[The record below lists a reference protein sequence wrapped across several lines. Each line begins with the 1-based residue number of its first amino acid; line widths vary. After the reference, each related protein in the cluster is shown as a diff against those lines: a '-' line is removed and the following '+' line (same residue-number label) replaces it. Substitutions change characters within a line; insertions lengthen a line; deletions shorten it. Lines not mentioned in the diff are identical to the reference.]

1 MVSKKMP
8 TLPCG
13 LTSRSLATA
22 ASCCQIL
29 GLRVRY
35 QEVLGS
41 SGESLHGVLVESHG
55 LLPESKPRAE
65 AGQELVA
72 IIPSNRCR
80 HQMSPGVCPGGPA
93 VSFLSPGQGVLEN
106 VCALAEYGTSLRIPS
121 GYRSGYIRALFEES
135 WHSGKMNLF
144 SGWGR
149 CREAVFCHLP

>member
-1 MVSKKMP
+1 MLLNLEKNSHKGKMVSKKMP

-13 LTSRSLATA
+13 LASQSLATA
-22 ASCCQIL
+22 ASCCRIL

-41 SGESLHGVLVESHG
+41 SGKSLHGVLVGSHG

-80 HQMSPGVCPGGPA
+80 H
-93 VSFLSPGQGVLEN
+93 
-106 VCALAEYGTSLRIPS
+106 
-121 GYRSGYIRALFEES
+121 
-135 WHSGKMNLF
+135 
-144 SGWGR
+144 
-149 CREAVFCHLP
+149 